1 MIVSA
6 DNLEQSLIKQPPV
19 VNGVSDLLAQT
30 SVYDWVTTV
39 AIILLAYGITWWVK
53 RWLRQRDMQNTTP
66 RWFDV
71 NAMARVLFPL
81 LLWLM
86 AHGAQVAAESLGAS
100 DVWLKFITQLFGA
113 FFAVR
118 LFLSVVRGALPDGS
132 VRDIIERVCVISIW
146 AVVLLEYTG
155 RLDSVLAHLD
165 SVRFTL
171 GKSTVTLSDVIALVF
186 IVTVVWLL
194 LKWLTGMVE
203 AMLIQRPNQ
212 YFVQF
217 DLSARVI
224 FVRIA
229 QGVLVVVAVLF
240 CLMAVGIDVAVLS
253 VFGGALGVG
262 IGLGLQKIAS
272 NYVSGFVM
280 LFERSVRIGDLITT
294 TDNQRGYV
302 TQINARYTVIQGM
315 DGNEFLVP
323 NERLITMPVTNWT
336 LNDHRVWMSATLHLK
351 HGVDI
356 DFIRPKLI
364 EAVSQIPRVLA
375 SPAPAVLLANTT
387 NTGHVLEIT
396 WWVNDP
402 ENGRM
407 NVTSDINLAIWRVCR
422 AYDIPFSID
431 QAKYEAELA
440 KAHDE
445 TD

>member
-1 MIVSA
+1 VPVNNI
-6 DNLEQSLIKQPPV
+6 EQSLDNQTPV

-30 SVYDWVTTV
+30 TAYDWVTTV
-39 AIILLAYGITWWVK
+39 AIILMAYGITWWVK
-53 RWLRQRDMQNTTP
+53 RWLHQRDVQNATP

-86 AHGAQVAAESLGAS
+86 AHGAQLAALNFGAS
-100 DVWLKFITQLFGA
+100 DVWFKFITQLFGA
-113 FFAVR
+113 FLAVR
-118 LFLSVVRGALPDGS
+118 LFLSMVRGALPHGS
-132 VRDIIERVCVISIW
+132 VRHIIERMCVISIW
-146 AVVLLEYTG
+146 AVVLLDYTG
-155 RLDSVLAHLD
+155 RLDVVLGHLD

-171 GKSTVTLSDVIALVF
+171 GKNTVTLSDIIALVF
-186 IVTVVWLL
+186 IITVVWLF

-203 AMLIQRPNQ
+203 AMLIERPNR

-229 QGVLVVVAVLF
+229 KGILLVVAVLF
-240 CLMAVGIDVAVLS
+240 CLTAVGIDVTVLS

-396 WWVNDP
+396 WWVDDP